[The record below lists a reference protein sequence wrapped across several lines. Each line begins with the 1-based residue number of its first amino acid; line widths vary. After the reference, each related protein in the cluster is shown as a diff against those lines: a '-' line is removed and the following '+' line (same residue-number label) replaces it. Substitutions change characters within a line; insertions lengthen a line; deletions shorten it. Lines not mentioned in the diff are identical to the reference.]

1 MTESLELRGKPRS
14 VRRFNRR
21 ALISLVG
28 AASVIILGAAAFAL
42 RTPDRS
48 GDGTPQE
55 LYNTTMKALPDGLNE
70 MPISYADVKT
80 EPPKLGPPLPG
91 DLGAAMIGRERES
104 VPQDNPFRYEPARPS
119 YSRGGHQAAQPSPQA
134 QLAESARTSK
144 LFFISHDGGGD
155 TRGATST
162 KLAEFPLGNQLDGF
176 APDIAQALPYGQSGG
191 DPASFLAASAPDPNR
206 QGRKEAFL
214 GEKIDTAIYN
224 PHRLQEPL
232 SPYQVMA
239 GTIIPA
245 SLITGLNSDLPG
257 QVIAQVT
264 EHVYDTPTGQHLLIP
279 QGSKLLG
286 RYDSVVAYGQSRA
299 LVVWNR
305 IIMPDGTSITIDNL
319 PAVDMSGYA
328 GLEDKVD
335 YHSWQLFKAAILSS
349 VLSVSSEIGRDRD
362 DDILNA
368 LRDGGQQTINQAGQ
382 QIVTKQLQV
391 QPTLKI
397 RPGWRL
403 RVIVNKDIV
412 LQPYGGSP

>member
-21 ALISLVG
+21 ALIGIVG
-28 AASVIILGAAAFAL
+28 TVSVIVLGAAAFAL
-42 RTPDRS
+42 RSPDRS
-48 GDGTPQE
+48 GSSAPQE
-55 LYNTTMKALPDGLNE
+55 LYNTTMKAMPDGLNE
-70 MPISYADVKT
+70 LPVSYSEVKQDTPI
-80 EPPKLGPPLPG
+80 LGPPLPG
-91 DLGAAMIGRERES
+91 DLGAALIGRARDP
-104 VPQDNPFRYEPARPS
+104 VPQDNPFRYEPVRPR
-119 YSRGGHQAAQPSPQA
+119 YSGGHQSAQPSAQA
-134 QLAESARTSK
+134 QLAESARTSS
-144 LFFISHDGGGD
+144 LFFISHQGD
-155 TRGATST
+155 AGHNEGAS
-162 KLAEFPLGNQLDGF
+162 
-176 APDIAQALPYGQSGG
+176 SG
-191 DPASFLAASAPDPNR
+191 DPLARLSTDLMHSYAAGQGAIDPSNYLPAAPDPNH
-206 QGRKEAFL
+206 QDRKQAFL
-214 GEKIDTAIYN
+214 GEQVDTAIYN
-224 PHRLQEPL
+224 PHRLQEPV

-349 VLSVSSEIGRDRD
+349 ILSVSSELGRDRD

-368 LRDGGQQTINQAGQ
+368 LRDGGQQTFNQAGQ

-403 RVIVNKDIV
+403 RVIVNKDII
-412 LQPYGGSP
+412 LQPYGG

>member
-1 MTESLELRGKPRS
+1 MAESLELRGKPRS

-21 ALISLVG
+21 ALIGIVG
-28 AASVIILGAAAFAL
+28 SASVIILGAAAFAL
-42 RTPDRS
+42 RSPDRT
-48 GDGTPQE
+48 GADVPQE
-55 LYNTTMKALPDGLNE
+55 LYNTTMKALPDGLTD
-70 MPISYADVKT
+70 MPVSYADVKQAT
-80 EPPKLGPPLPG
+80 PKLGPPLPG
-91 DLGAAMIGRERES
+91 DLGAAMIGREREP
-104 VPQDNPFRYEPARPS
+104 VRQDNPFRYEPSRPS
-119 YSRGGHQAAQPSPQA
+119 YSRGSHQTAQPSPQA

-155 TRGATST
+155 AGGASAKPTR
-162 KLAEFPLGNQLDGF
+162 LALGNQFGGLT
-176 APDIAQALPYGQSGG
+176 PDIAQALASGQGG
-191 DPASFLAASAPDPNR
+191 IDPASFFPASAPDPNR
-206 QGRKEAFL
+206 QDRKETFL
-214 GEKIDTAIYN
+214 GEDVDTAIYN

-245 SLITGLNSDLPG
+245 SLVTGLNSDLPG

-305 IIMPDGTSITIDNL
+305 IIMPNGTSITIDNL
-319 PAVDMSGYA
+319 PAVDMAGYA

-335 YHSWQLFKAAILSS
+335 YHSWQLFKAAIVSS

-362 DDILNA
+362 DDILNT

-382 QIVTKQLQV
+382 EIVTRQLQV
-391 QPTLKI
+391 QPTLTI

-403 RVIVNKDIV
+403 RVIVNKDII
-412 LQPYGGSP
+412 LQPYGG

>member
-1 MTESLELRGKPRS
+1 MAEGLELRGKPRS

-21 ALISLVG
+21 ALIGIIGS
-28 AASVIILGAAAFAL
+28 ASVIILGAAAFAL
-42 RTPDRS
+42 RAPDRS
-48 GDGTPQE
+48 GGAAPQE
-55 LYNTTMKALPDGLNE
+55 LYNTTMKALPDGLTD
-70 MPISYADVKT
+70 MPVSYADVKRDA
-80 EPPKLGPPLPG
+80 PKLGPPLPG
-91 DLGAAMIGRERES
+91 DLGAAMIGREREP

-155 TRGATST
+155 ARGAST
-162 KLAEFPLGNQLDGF
+162 KSVAFPLGNQLDGLT
-176 APDIAQALPYGQSGG
+176 PDIAQALAYGQSAA

-206 QGRKEAFL
+206 QDRKEAFL
-214 GEKIDTAIYN
+214 GEQVDTAIYN

-382 QIVTKQLQV
+382 QIVTNQLQV

>member
-1 MTESLELRGKPRS
+1 MADSLELRGKPKS

-21 ALISLVG
+21 ALIGLVG
-28 AASVIILGAAAFAL
+28 TASVIVLGAAAFAL

-48 GDGTPQE
+48 GGSAPQE
-55 LYNTTMKALPDGLNE
+55 FYNTTMKALPDGLNA
-70 MPISYADVKT
+70 MPTSYADVERDT
-80 EPPKLGPPLPG
+80 PKLGPPLPG
-91 DLGAAMIGRERES
+91 DLGAVMIGREREPI
-104 VPQDNPFRYEPARPS
+104 PQDNPFRYQPANSGYRS
-119 YSRGGHQAAQPSPQA
+119 GAGSAAQPSPDA
-134 QLAESARTSK
+134 QLTDAARTSK
-144 LFFISHDGGGD
+144 LFFISHEG
-155 TRGATST
+155 TRGGQPGLSATSNF
-162 KLAEFPLGNQLDGF
+162 AGV
-176 APDIAQALPYGQSGG
+176 APDFGSLLASQGNIDPTGFLPAK
-191 DPASFLAASAPDPNR
+191 PTDPNR
-206 QGRKEAFL
+206 QERKEAFL
-214 GEKIDTAIYN
+214 GAEVETDIYN
-224 PHRLQEPL
+224 PYRLQEPI

-286 RYDSVVAYGQSRA
+286 RYDSVIAFGQSRA
-299 LVVWNR
+299 LVIWSR
-305 IIMPDGTSITIDNL
+305 IVMPDGTSITIDNL

-328 GLEDKVD
+328 GLEDRVD
-335 YHSWQLFKAAILSS
+335 HHSWQLFKAAILSS
-349 VLSVSSEIGRDRD
+349 VLSVSSEIGRNRD

-382 QIVTKQLQV
+382 QIVTQQLQV

-412 LQPYGGSP
+412 LKPYGGSQ

>member
-1 MTESLELRGKPRS
+1 MADSLELRGKPKS

-21 ALISLVG
+21 ALIGLVG
-28 AASVIILGAAAFAL
+28 AASVIVLGAAAFAL
-42 RTPDRS
+42 RSPDRS
-48 GDGTPQE
+48 GAAAPQE
-55 LYNTTMKALPDGLNE
+55 LYNTTMKALPDGLNA
-70 MPISYADVKT
+70 MPASYADVEKET
-80 EPPKLGPPLPG
+80 PLLGPPLPG
-91 DLGAAMIGRERES
+91 DLGAAMIGREREP
-104 VPQDNPFRYEPARPS
+104 VPQDNPFRYQPAGSGYNGGSRP
-119 YSRGGHQAAQPSPQA
+119 AAQPSKQA
-134 QLAESARTSK
+134 QLADAARTSK
-144 LFFISHDGGGD
+144 LFFIAHQNGGTD
-155 TRGATST
+155 QPRLSSAASYSGASPD
-162 KLAEFPLGNQLDGF
+162 LAQILASQGGVDPTGL
-176 APDIAQALPYGQSGG
+176 LP
-191 DPASFLAASAPDPNR
+191 ASAPDQNR
-206 QGRKEAFL
+206 QERKEAFL
-214 GEKIDTAIYN
+214 GAEVETEIYN
-224 PHRLQEPL
+224 PYRLQEPI

-245 SLITGLNSDLPG
+245 SLVTGLNSDLPG

-264 EHVYDTPTGQHLLIP
+264 EHVYDTPTGQYLLIP

-286 RYDSVVAYGQSRA
+286 RYDSVIAYGQSRA
-299 LVVWNR
+299 LVVWSR

-328 GLEDKVD
+328 GLEDRVD
-335 YHSWQLFKAAILSS
+335 HHSWQLFKAAILSS

-382 QIVTKQLQV
+382 QIVTQQLQV

-412 LQPYGGSP
+412 LQPYGGPQ

>member
-1 MTESLELRGKPRS
+1 MAESLELRGKPRS

-21 ALISLVG
+21 ALIGIVG
-28 AASVIILGAAAFAL
+28 SASVIILGAAAFAL
-42 RTPDRS
+42 RAPDRS
-48 GDGTPQE
+48 GGATPQE
-55 LYNTTMKALPDGLNE
+55 LYNTTMKALPDGLTD
-70 MPISYADVKT
+70 MPVSYADVKR

-91 DLGAAMIGRERES
+91 DLGAAMIGREREP
-104 VPQDNPFRYEPARPS
+104 VPQDNPFRYEPARPT
-119 YSRGGHQAAQPSPQA
+119 YSRGSHQSAQLSPQA

-155 TRGATST
+155 AGGASS
-162 KLAEFPLGNQLDGF
+162 KPAGLAFGNQLSGLT
-176 APDIAQALPYGQSGG
+176 PEIAQALSQGQGRADLG
-191 DPASFLAASAPDPNR
+191 NYLPASAPDPNR
-206 QGRKEAFL
+206 QDRKEAFL
-214 GEKIDTAIYN
+214 GEDVDAAIYN
-224 PHRLQEPL
+224 PHRLQDPV

-286 RYDSVVAYGQSRA
+286 RYDSVVAFGQSRA

-403 RVIVNKDIV
+403 RVIVNKDII
-412 LQPYGGSP
+412 LQPYGG

>member
-1 MTESLELRGKPRS
+1 MVESLELRGKPRS

-21 ALISLVG
+21 ALIGIVG
-28 AASVIILGAAAFAL
+28 SVSVIILGAAAFAL
-42 RTPDRS
+42 RSPDRT
-48 GDGTPQE
+48 GGAAPQE
-55 LYNTTMKALPDGLNE
+55 LYNTTMKALPDGLTD
-70 MPISYADVKT
+70 MPVSYADVKQDI
-80 EPPKLGPPLPG
+80 PKLGPPLPG
-91 DLGAAMIGRERES
+91 DLGAAMIGREREP
-104 VPQDNPFRYEPARPS
+104 VRQDNPFRYEPARPR
-119 YSRGGHQAAQPSPQA
+119 YSGNGHQTAQPSPEA

-144 LFFISHDGGGD
+144 LFFISHQNGDDGTAAAQSSRRLARLSPD
-155 TRGATST
+155 LTQAF
-162 KLAEFPLGNQLDGF
+162 LAEQGAIDPS
-176 APDIAQALPYGQSGG
+176 AYLPADQ
-191 DPASFLAASAPDPNR
+191 PDPNR
-206 QGRKEAFL
+206 QDRKQAFL
-214 GEKIDTAIYN
+214 GEQVDTAIYN

-349 VLSVSSEIGRDRD
+349 VLSVSSEIGRNRD

-403 RVIVNKDIV
+403 RVIVNKDII
-412 LQPYGGSP
+412 LQPYGG

>member
-1 MTESLELRGKPRS
+1 MADTLELRGKPRS

-28 AASVIILGAAAFAL
+28 AASVIVLGAAAFAL
-42 RTPDRS
+42 RSPDRA
-48 GDGTPQE
+48 GGAAPQE

-70 MPISYADVKT
+70 MPTSYAEMKP
-80 EPPKLGPPLPG
+80 EPPQLGPPLPG
-91 DLGAAMIGRERES
+91 DLGAAMIGKTREPVRE
-104 VPQDNPFRYEPARPS
+104 DNPFRYEPARS
-119 YSRGGHQAAQPSPQA
+119 RYSGGTRQAAQPSPEA

-144 LFFISHDGGGD
+144 LFFISHQGGGD
-155 TRGATST
+155 TG
-162 KLAEFPLGNQLDGF
+162 
-176 APDIAQALPYGQSGG
+176 
-191 DPASFLAASAPDPNR
+191 AASRPSQGMGNAFDYAQLMQGQAAGIDSAAYMPGEPDPNR
-206 QGRKEAFL
+206 QERKQAFL
-214 GEKIDTAIYN
+214 GEAVDSNIYN
-224 PHRLQEPL
+224 PHRLQTPI
-232 SPYQVMA
+232 SPYQLMS

-264 EHVYDTPTGQHLLIP
+264 ENVYDTPTGQYLLIP
-279 QGSKLLG
+279 QGSKLMG
-286 RYDSVVAYGQSRA
+286 RYDSVIAYGQSRA
-299 LVVWNR
+299 LVVWSR

-403 RVIVNKDIV
+403 RVIVNKDII
-412 LQPYGGSP
+412 LQPYGGFE

>member
-1 MTESLELRGKPRS
+1 MAEGLELRGKPRS

-21 ALISLVG
+21 ALIGIVG
-28 AASVIILGAAAFAL
+28 SASVIILGAAAFAL
-42 RTPDRS
+42 RSPDRT
-48 GDGTPQE
+48 GGAAPQE
-55 LYNTTMKALPDGLNE
+55 LYNTTMKALPDGLTD
-70 MPISYADVKT
+70 MPVSYADVKQDA
-80 EPPKLGPPLPG
+80 PKLGPPLPG
-91 DLGAAMIGRERES
+91 DLGAAMIGREREP
-104 VPQDNPFRYEPARPS
+104 VRLDNPFRYEPARS
-119 YSRGGHQAAQPSPQA
+119 NYSRDSHRTAQPSPQA

-144 LFFISHDGGGD
+144 LFFISHDDGGD
-155 TRGATST
+155 AGGATSKPT
-162 KLAEFPLGNQLDGF
+162 GLALGNQFSGLT
-176 APDIAQALPYGQSGG
+176 PDIAGALAYGQSGI
-191 DPASFLAASAPDPNR
+191 DPASYMASSDPNR
-206 QGRKEAFL
+206 QERKEAFL
-214 GEKIDTAIYN
+214 GEQVDTAIYN

-245 SLITGLNSDLPG
+245 SLMTGLNSDLPG

-319 PAVDMSGYA
+319 PAVDLSGYA
-328 GLEDKVD
+328 GLEDQVD

-362 DDILNA
+362 DDLLNA
-368 LRDGGQQTINQAGQ
+368 VRDGGQQTINQAGQ
-382 QIVTKQLQV
+382 QIVNKQLQV

-403 RVIVNKDIV
+403 RVIVNKDII
-412 LQPYGGSP
+412 LQPYGG

>member
-1 MTESLELRGKPRS
+1 MADSLELRGKPRS

-21 ALISLVG
+21 ALIGLVG
-28 AASVIILGAAAFAL
+28 AASVIVLGAAAFAL
-42 RTPDRS
+42 RSPDRS
-48 GDGTPQE
+48 GGAAPQE

-70 MPISYADVKT
+70 MPITYADVKR
-80 EPPKLGPPLPG
+80 EQPLLGPPLPG
-91 DLGAAMIGRERES
+91 DLGAAMIGREREP
-104 VPQDNPFRYEPARPS
+104 VPQDNPFRYEPAQAR
-119 YSRGGHQAAQPSPQA
+119 YSGSAPTNAQPSPEA
-134 QLAESARTSK
+134 QLADAARTSK
-144 LFFISHDGGGD
+144 LFFIAH
-155 TRGATST
+155 
-162 KLAEFPLGNQLDGF
+162 
-176 APDIAQALPYGQSGG
+176 QSGG
-191 DPASFLAASAPDPNR
+191 AEAPRGPSVSGYESAPPDLAQVLGSQGGIDPSGFLPASAPDPNR
-206 QGRKEAFL
+206 QERKEAFL
-214 GEKIDTAIYN
+214 GAEVETEIYN
-224 PHRLQEPL
+224 PYRLQEPI

-245 SLITGLNSDLPG
+245 SLVTGLNSDLPG

-286 RYDSVVAYGQSRA
+286 RYDSVIAYGQSRA
-299 LVVWNR
+299 LVVWSR

-328 GLEDKVD
+328 GLEDRVD
-335 YHSWQLFKAAILSS
+335 HHSWQLFKAAILSS
-349 VLSVSSEIGRDRD
+349 VLSVSSEIGRDRE

-382 QIVTKQLQV
+382 QIVTQQLQV

-412 LQPYGGSP
+412 LQPYGGSK

>member
-1 MTESLELRGKPRS
+1 MAGSLELRGKPRS

-21 ALISLVG
+21 VLIGIVG
-28 AASVIILGAAAFAL
+28 SASVIILGAAAFAL
-42 RTPDRS
+42 RSPDRT
-48 GDGTPQE
+48 GGAAPQE
-55 LYNTTMKALPDGLNE
+55 LYNTTMKALPDGLTD
-70 MPISYADVKT
+70 MPVSYADVKQDA
-80 EPPKLGPPLPG
+80 PRLGPPLPG
-91 DLGAAMIGRERES
+91 DLGAAMIGKEREP
-104 VPQDNPFRYEPARPS
+104 VRQDNPFRYETARPR
-119 YSRGGHQAAQPSPQA
+119 YSGNGHQAAQPSPQA

-144 LFFISHDGGGD
+144 LFFISHQNGDDGAAAEQSSGRLARLSPD
-155 TRGATST
+155 LTQAF
-162 KLAEFPLGNQLDGF
+162 LAEQGAIDPS
-176 APDIAQALPYGQSGG
+176 AYLPADQ
-191 DPASFLAASAPDPNR
+191 PDPNR
-206 QGRKEAFL
+206 QDRKQAFL
-214 GEKIDTAIYN
+214 GEQVDTAIYN

-286 RYDSVVAYGQSRA
+286 RYDSVVSYGQSRA

-305 IIMPDGTSITIDNL
+305 IIMSDGTSITIDNL

-368 LRDGGQQTINQAGQ
+368 LRDGGQQTVNQAGQ

-403 RVIVNKDIV
+403 RVIVNKDII
-412 LQPYGGSP
+412 LQPYGG

>member
-1 MTESLELRGKPRS
+1 
-14 VRRFNRR
+14 
-21 ALISLVG
+21 
-28 AASVIILGAAAFAL
+28 
-42 RTPDRS
+42 
-48 GDGTPQE
+48 
-55 LYNTTMKALPDGLNE
+55 
-70 MPISYADVKT
+70 
-80 EPPKLGPPLPG
+80 
-91 DLGAAMIGRERES
+91 
-104 VPQDNPFRYEPARPS
+104 
-119 YSRGGHQAAQPSPQA
+119 
-134 QLAESARTSK
+134 
-144 LFFISHDGGGD
+144 
-155 TRGATST
+155 
-162 KLAEFPLGNQLDGF
+162 LGNQFGGMT
-176 APDIAQALPYGQSGG
+176 PDIAQALAYSQTGI
-191 DPASFLAASAPDPNR
+191 DPANYMAASAPDPNR
-206 QGRKEAFL
+206 QERKAAFL
-214 GEKIDTAIYN
+214 GEQVDTAIYN

-319 PAVDMSGYA
+319 SAVDMSGYA

-368 LRDGGQQTINQAGQ
+368 LRDRGQQTFNQAGQ

-403 RVIVNKDIV
+403 RVIVNKDII
-412 LQPYGGSP
+412 LQPYGG